1 MNGLVLAADTST
13 QTETVAVLR
22 GAQVLS
28 ERAATR
34 GRGHGPSLLE
44 LVHGALGDAEVEV
57 GALDALVCGLGP
69 GSFTGLRVV
78 LATLKGLALALER
91 PLYGVP
97 TAQAF
102 TAAHPGRSVVVVTDA
117 RRGEVFLDGAMFAV
131 PVGCKP
137 DEAGARLPAGL
148 VAPLMLGNGALL
160 HRDTLLAGVPDAD
173 VPDVALL
180 HAPRA
185 ALLAVGLERRSPASL
200 AGLEPL
206 YVRRS
211 DAELN
216 YPDGFPNATTVPRQ
230 RRPKG

>member
-1 MNGLVLAADTST
+1 
-13 QTETVAVLR
+13 
-22 GAQVLS
+22 
-28 ERAATR
+28 
-34 GRGHGPSLLE
+34 
-44 LVHGALGDAEVEV
+44 
-57 GALDALVCGLGP
+57 
-69 GSFTGLRVV
+69 
-78 LATLKGLALALER
+78 
-91 PLYGVP
+91 
-97 TAQAF
+97 
-102 TAAHPGRSVVVVTDA
+102 
-117 RRGEVFLDGAMFAV
+117 
-131 PVGCKP
+131 
-137 DEAGARLPAGL
+137 
-148 VAPLMLGNGALL
+148 
-160 HRDTLLAGVPDAD
+160 VPDAD